1 MSGYDDDG
9 GPQYAYRGIVFV
21 LAFWVAVLLVV
32 VWVLS

>member
-1 MSGYDDDG
+1 MSGYEGG

-21 LAFWVAVLLVV
+21 LAFWVAVLMV